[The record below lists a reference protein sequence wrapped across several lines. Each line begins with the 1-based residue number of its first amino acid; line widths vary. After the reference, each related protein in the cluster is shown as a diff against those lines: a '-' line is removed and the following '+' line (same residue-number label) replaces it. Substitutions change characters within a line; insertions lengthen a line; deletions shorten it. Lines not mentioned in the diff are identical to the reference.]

1 MSFVGLA
8 LLAGRTLC
16 VGRQRGEEV
25 TLRGG
30 PPTTVGA
37 VVRLTDLFFGY
48 GVCGLVPSFFL
59 FLFFVFGIFL
69 TDETGDYLTDLFFG
83 YGVNFDIFLA
93 DKLRTT

>member
-8 LLAGRTLC
+8 LLAGWTLC

-30 PPTTVGA
+30 PPATVGA
-37 VVRLTDLFFGY
+37 VDHLTDLFFGY
-48 GVCGLVPSFFL
+48 GVCGLFSFFL
-59 FLFFVFGIFL
+59 FFFVFGIFL
-69 TDETGDYLTDLFFG
+69 VDKTGDYLTDLFFG